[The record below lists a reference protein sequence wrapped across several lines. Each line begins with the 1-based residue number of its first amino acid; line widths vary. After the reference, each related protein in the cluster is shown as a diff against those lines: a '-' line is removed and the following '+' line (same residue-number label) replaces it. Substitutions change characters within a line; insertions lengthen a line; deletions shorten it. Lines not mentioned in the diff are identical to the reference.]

1 MLEKRRYIGSCQ
13 THLLLG
19 FEWRYRGGGL
29 NGVVVMWGGRV
40 YLRGPFTVE

>member
-19 FEWRYRGGGL
+19 FEWRYRGGG
-29 NGVVVMWGGRV
+29 GGAQRSGGDV
-40 YLRGPFTVE
+40 GG